1 MSCLDSLLYVRQLPI
16 VFPKTQYAKYVQRGS
31 KRRAELTCETPDE
44 TNSKSTPV
52 LQLEEKREKQI
63 REKEKTF
70 ELLTCGLSRAEPHQ
84 AQLDFLDLPAP
95 RDVSAPM
102 AGSRCHGAP
111 VRRVVSLGFLLLS

>member
-1 MSCLDSLLYVRQLPI
+1 M
-16 VFPKTQYAKYVQRGS
+16 FPKPQYAKYVQRGS

-52 LQLEEKREKQI
+52 LQLEKKREKQRK
-63 REKEKTF
+63 REKEEKKI

-84 AQLDFLDLPAP
+84 VQLDFLVPPAP

-102 AGSRCHGAP
+102 AGSRYHGAP
-111 VRRVVSLGFLLLS
+111 GRGDVSFVFLLLS

>member
-1 MSCLDSLLYVRQLPI
+1 MSCLDFLLCVRQLPI

-52 LQLEEKREKQI
+52 LRLEEKREKQR
-63 REKEKTF
+63 REKEEKTY

-84 AQLDFLDLPAP
+84 VQLDFLVLPAL

-111 VRRVVSLGFLLLS
+111 GL